1 MIAAGSY
8 VVFQHQ
14 SGRYP
19 YIAALLPA
27 LERLQTLCRPVGQ
40 AVANVSLGR
49 ATLALMDNN
58 LLDDW
63 FTKSQ
68 AAAFLQVSEKTIER
82 LARKGE
88 IRRETRKRP
97 GVRPSP
103 VYSPEDLDRVKAAQ
117 VPQVVVMPPQ
127 AEAGGVP
134 ALAPRL
140 DLPSFLQ
147 SLVTGADVPLRDKLF
162 LTVKE
167 AVRFSGLPESTI
179 RRLLRSGKL
188 PGFKAGGWRIRRV
201 DLEELGCRQLKDLS
215 DTLSL
220 TSL

>member
-1 MIAAGSY
+1 MNDTI
-8 VVFQHQ
+8 
-14 SGRYP
+14 
-19 YIAALLPA
+19 
-27 LERLQTLCRPVGQ
+27 
-40 AVANVSLGR
+40 
-49 ATLALMDNN
+49 
-58 LLDDW
+58 LDDW

-68 AAAFLQVSEKTIER
+68 AAAVLQVSEKTVER

-88 IRRETRKRP
+88 IRRETRKRT

-103 VYSPEDLDRVKAAQ
+103 VYCPEDLERVKAAQ
-117 VPQVVVMPPQ
+117 VPQVAVLPPQ

-134 ALAPRL
+134 ALAPRV

-147 SLVTGADVPLRDKLF
+147 SLLSGADVPLRDKLF

-188 PGFKAGGWRIRRV
+188 PGVKAGGWRIRRV
-201 DLEELGCRQLKDLS
+201 DLEELGRGQIADLL
-215 DTLSL
+215 DTRL
-220 TSL
+220 

>member
-1 MIAAGSY
+1 
-8 VVFQHQ
+8 
-14 SGRYP
+14 
-19 YIAALLPA
+19 
-27 LERLQTLCRPVGQ
+27 
-40 AVANVSLGR
+40 
-49 ATLALMDNN
+49 MDDTI
-58 LLDDW
+58 LDDW

-68 AAAFLQVSEKTIER
+68 AAALLQVSEKTVER

-103 VYSPEDLDRVKAAQ
+103 VYSPEDLDRVKNAQ

-134 ALAPRL
+134 ALIPRV

-147 SLVTGADVPLRDKLF
+147 SLVSGADVPLRDKLF

-179 RRLLRSGKL
+179 RRLLTSGKL
-188 PGFKAGGWRIRRV
+188 PGVKAGGWRIRRV
-201 DLEELGCRQLKDLS
+201 DLEELDLRHIE
-215 DTLSL
+215 DMR
-220 TSL
+220 

>member
-1 MIAAGSY
+1 MNDTI
-8 VVFQHQ
+8 
-14 SGRYP
+14 
-19 YIAALLPA
+19 
-27 LERLQTLCRPVGQ
+27 
-40 AVANVSLGR
+40 
-49 ATLALMDNN
+49 
-58 LLDDW
+58 LDDW

-82 LARKGE
+82 LARKSA

-134 ALAPRL
+134 ALASRL

-201 DLEELGCRQLKDLS
+201 DLEELGCRQLEDLS